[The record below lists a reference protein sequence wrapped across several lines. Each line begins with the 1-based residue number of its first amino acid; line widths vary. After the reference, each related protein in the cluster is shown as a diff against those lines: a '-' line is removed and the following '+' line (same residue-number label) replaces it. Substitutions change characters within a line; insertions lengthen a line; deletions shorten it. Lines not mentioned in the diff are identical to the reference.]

1 MLEAEELPAGIAGL
15 DAGLAEVKGDALALR
30 TRGGR
35 EQSGGRQSG
44 CAHGE
49 SGGGESG
56 GLGGGEGGGEGGGGE
71 SGGGEGGGLGVGEGG
86 GDDSAKTAT
95 VEPSKAEEM
104 PAKQRLSVMS
114 KAPLV
119 LKAPT

>member
-1 MLEAEELPAGIAGL
+1 MGN
-15 DAGLAEVKGDALALR
+15 DAGE
-30 TRGGR
+30 GGR
-35 EQSGGRQSG
+35 SN
-44 CAHGE
+44 
-49 SGGGESG
+49 GGGEG
-56 GLGGGEGGGEGGGGE
+56 GGFGGGEGGGEGGGGE